1 MKKVMVVTGASKGI
15 GLATTIAGLQND
27 YQVAATSRN
36 AAQLKEIVASKL
48 ADSSLLDNFYPVEMQ
63 FNEADIHQAIAS
75 IIDRFGRI
83 DVLVNN
89 AGYALLGALDEV
101 AMDEVRANFD
111 VNVFGLLEVTQAVL
125 PQMKKQHSGSIINLA
140 SISGTV
146 TGPAQGIY
154 SATKAA
160 VIMMSEALQDEVAA
174 DGIHVTAICP
184 SGVRT
189 EFLSESMKEPENKT
203 GNNTAVSQTM
213 AGLAHLNHN
222 QSGNPVLVAK
232 VILKLASMEQPPV
245 RLYLGQT
252 ALAALQQKVQQVVN
266 STNQNI
272 DLSMSIDD

>member
-1 MKKVMVVTGASKGI
+1 MVVTGASKGI

-63 FNEADIHQAIAS
+63 FDENDIHQAIAS

-189 EFLSESMKEPENKT
+189 EFLGESMKEPENKT
-203 GNNTAVSQTM
+203 NNNTAVSQTM
-213 AGLAHLNHN
+213 VGLTHLNHN

-245 RLYLGQT
+245 RLYLGQP

>member
-36 AAQLKEIVASKL
+36 AVQLKEIVASKL
-48 ADSSLLDNFYPVEMQ
+48 SDSSLLDNFYPVEMQ
-63 FNEADIHQAIAS
+63 FNEGDIHQAIAS

-174 DGIHVTAICP
+174 DGIRVTAICP

-189 EFLSESMKEPENKT
+189 EFLGESMKEPENKT
-203 GNNTAVSQTM
+203 DNNTTVSQTM

-222 QSGNPVLVAK
+222 QGGNPVLVAK

-245 RLYLGQT
+245 RLYLGQP

>member
-36 AAQLKEIVASKL
+36 AAQLKEIVANKL
-48 ADSSLLDNFYPVEMQ
+48 ADSSLLDDFYPVEMQ

-125 PQMKKQHSGSIINLA
+125 LQMKKQHSGSIINLA
-140 SISGTV
+140 SISRTI

-189 EFLSESMKEPENKT
+189 EFLGESMKEPENKT
-203 GNNTAVSQTM
+203 NNNTAVSQTM

-245 RLYLGQT
+245 RLYLGQP

>member
-75 IIDRFGRI
+75 IIDQFGRI

-189 EFLSESMKEPENKT
+189 EFLGESMKEPENKT
-203 GNNTAVSQTM
+203 DNNTAVSQTM

-222 QSGNPVLVAK
+222 QSGNPVLVAE

-245 RLYLGQT
+245 RLYLGQP

>member
-101 AMDEVRANFD
+101 AMDEVRVNFD

-189 EFLSESMKEPENKT
+189 EFLGESMKEPENKT

-245 RLYLGQT
+245 RLYLGQP

>member
-1 MKKVMVVTGASKGI
+1 MVVTGASKGI

-83 DVLVNN
+83 DILVN
-89 AGYALLGALDEV
+89 V
-101 AMDEVRANFD
+101 AMDEVRVNFD

-160 VIMMSEALQDEVAA
+160 VIMMSEAFQDEVAA

-189 EFLSESMKEPENKT
+189 EFLGESMREPENKT
-203 GNNTAVSQTM
+203 DNNLAVSQTM
-213 AGLAHLNHN
+213 AGFAHLNHN
-222 QSGNPVLVAK
+222 QSGNPALVAE

-245 RLYLGQT
+245 RLYLGQP

-272 DLSMSIDD
+272 DLSISIND

>member
-1 MKKVMVVTGASKGI
+1 
-15 GLATTIAGLQND
+15 
-27 YQVAATSRN
+27 
-36 AAQLKEIVASKL
+36 
-48 ADSSLLDNFYPVEMQ
+48 
-63 FNEADIHQAIAS
+63 
-75 IIDRFGRI
+75 
-83 DVLVNN
+83 
-89 AGYALLGALDEV
+89 
-101 AMDEVRANFD
+101 
-111 VNVFGLLEVTQAVL
+111 
-125 PQMKKQHSGSIINLA
+125 MKKQHSGSIINLT

-189 EFLSESMKEPENKT
+189 EFLGESMKEPENKT
-203 GNNTAVSQTM
+203 NNNTAVSQTM

-245 RLYLGQT
+245 RLYLGQP

>member
-1 MKKVMVVTGASKGI
+1 
-15 GLATTIAGLQND
+15 
-27 YQVAATSRN
+27 
-36 AAQLKEIVASKL
+36 
-48 ADSSLLDNFYPVEMQ
+48 MQ

-140 SISGTV
+140 SISG
-146 TGPAQGIY
+146 PAQGIY
-154 SATKAA
+154 SATKEA

-189 EFLSESMKEPENKT
+189 EFLGESMKEPENKT
-203 GNNTAVSQTM
+203 DNNTAVSQTM
-213 AGLAHLNHN
+213 AGLVHLNHN
-222 QSGNPVLVAK
+222 QSGNPVLVAE

-245 RLYLGQT
+245 RLYLEQP

>member
-125 PQMKKQHSGSIINLA
+125 LQMKKQHSGSIINLA
-140 SISGTV
+140 SISRTI

-189 EFLSESMKEPENKT
+189 EFLGESMKEPENKT
-203 GNNTAVSQTM
+203 NNNTAVSQTM

-245 RLYLGQT
+245 RLYLGQP

>member
-1 MKKVMVVTGASKGI
+1 MKKIMVVTGTSKGI
-15 GLATTIAGLQND
+15 GLATVIAGLQNY

-36 AAQLKEIVASKL
+36 AAQLKEIVANKL
-48 ADSSLLDNFYPVEMQ
+48 ADSSLLDDFYPVEMQ

-75 IIDRFGRI
+75 IIDHFGKI

-101 AMDEVRANFD
+101 AMNEVRANFN

-125 PQMKKQHSGSIINLA
+125 LQMKKQHSGSIINLA

-189 EFLSESMKEPENKT
+189 EFLGESMKEPENKT
-203 GNNTAVSQTM
+203 NNNTAVSQTM

-245 RLYLGQT
+245 RLYLGQP

>member
-1 MKKVMVVTGASKGI
+1 MVVTGASKGI
-15 GLATTIAGLQND
+15 GLATVIEGLKND

-36 AAQLKEIVASKL
+36 AAQLKEIVADKL
-48 ADSSLLDNFYPVEMQ
+48 DDSSLLDSFYPVEMQ
-63 FNEADIHQAIAS
+63 FNEADIHHAIDL
-75 IIDRFGRI
+75 IKDHFGRI

-101 AMDEVRANFD
+101 SMDEVRANFD

-125 PQMKKQHSGSIINLA
+125 PIMKEQRQGSIINLA

-189 EFLSESMKEPENKT
+189 EFLGESMKEPENKT
-203 GNNTAVSQTM
+203 DNNAAVSQTM
-213 AGLAHLNHN
+213 AGLANLNHN
-222 QSGNPVLVAK
+222 QSGNPVLVAD
-232 VILKLASMEQPPV
+232 VILKLVDMDQPPV
-245 RLYLGQT
+245 RLYLGQP
-252 ALAALQQKVQQVVN
+252 ALGALQQKVQEVVN
-266 STNQNI
+266 TTNQNI
-272 DLSMSIDD
+272 DLSVSIDD

>member
-1 MKKVMVVTGASKGI
+1 MVVTGASKGI

>member
-1 MKKVMVVTGASKGI
+1 
-15 GLATTIAGLQND
+15 
-27 YQVAATSRN
+27 
-36 AAQLKEIVASKL
+36 
-48 ADSSLLDNFYPVEMQ
+48 
-63 FNEADIHQAIAS
+63 
-75 IIDRFGRI
+75 
-83 DVLVNN
+83 
-89 AGYALLGALDEV
+89 
-101 AMDEVRANFD
+101 
-111 VNVFGLLEVTQAVL
+111 
-125 PQMKKQHSGSIINLA
+125 
-140 SISGTV
+140 
-146 TGPAQGIY
+146 
-154 SATKAA
+154 
-160 VIMMSEALQDEVAA
+160 MMSEALQDEVAA

-189 EFLSESMKEPENKT
+189 EFLGESMKEPENKT

-222 QSGNPVLVAK
+222 QSGNLVLVAK

>member
-1 MKKVMVVTGASKGI
+1 
-15 GLATTIAGLQND
+15 
-27 YQVAATSRN
+27 
-36 AAQLKEIVASKL
+36 
-48 ADSSLLDNFYPVEMQ
+48 MQ
-63 FNEADIHQAIAS
+63 FDEDDIHQAIAS

-189 EFLSESMKEPENKT
+189 EFLGESMKEPENKT
-203 GNNTAVSQTM
+203 NNNTAVSQTM

-245 RLYLGQT
+245 RLYLGQP

-266 STNQNI
+266 STDQNI
-272 DLSMSIDD
+272 DLSISIDD

>member
-1 MKKVMVVTGASKGI
+1 MVVTDASKGI

-48 ADSSLLDNFYPVEMQ
+48 ADSNLLDNFYPVEMQ
-63 FNEADIHQAIAS
+63 FNEGDIHQAIAS
-75 IIDRFGRI
+75 IIDRLGRI

-101 AMDEVRANFD
+101 TMDEVRANFD

-189 EFLSESMKEPENKT
+189 EFLGESMKEPENKT
-203 GNNTAVSQTM
+203 NNNTAVSQTM

-245 RLYLGQT
+245 RLYLGQP

>member
-189 EFLSESMKEPENKT
+189 EFLGESMKEPENKT
-203 GNNTAVSQTM
+203 DNNPAVSQTM

-245 RLYLGQT
+245 RLYLGQP

-272 DLSMSIDD
+272 DLSISIDD

>member
-36 AAQLKEIVASKL
+36 AVQLKEIVASKL
-48 ADSSLLDNFYPVEMQ
+48 SDSSLLDNFYPVEMQ
-63 FNEADIHQAIAS
+63 FNEGDIHQAIAS

-189 EFLSESMKEPENKT
+189 EFLGESMKEPENKT
-203 GNNTAVSQTM
+203 DNNTAVSQTM

-245 RLYLGQT
+245 RLYLGQP